1 MIPLLRPTRETYLI
15 KMHSILGCPDTLYS
29 TKLPRAE
36 MITAPMKTY
45 SLEPMDAKQTRGS
58 LAIINL
64 NAVERQT
71 GKESK
76 PNRYVILF
84 LELHC

>member
-15 KMHSILGCPDTLYS
+15 KMHSILECPDTLYS

-45 SLEPMDAKQTRGS
+45 SLEPMDAKQTQDS

-64 NAVERQT
+64 NVVER
-71 GKESK
+71 
-76 PNRYVILF
+76 
-84 LELHC
+84 